1 MNTDFWLN
9 EAEKLAEESRVKGD
23 FAVGAILVS
32 CSEGRKMPVG
42 YGRNTRR
49 EDGFSFNSHAEMKA
63 MLEGTKTLK
72 TNHLRDGII
81 FTTLEP
87 CPMCYAA
94 ATVVSLKGMVF
105 RNADKEGGVL
115 STGFMDS
122 FKTPKTWVMAE
133 RKRGMDEH
141 TSQVFHTIASKII
154 SSFGAVLGGGAARP
168 EFLKTTGDLDF
179 YIPKPF
185 DRELAESLGL
195 RFVRSVQHDDCIE
208 VSRCTFDGLAVDFL
222 YSLKQEDR
230 KNIFESFIIQNI
242 EGVPTP
248 SISFAAAQ
256 RDLQL
261 AQKRKT
267 RASNE
272 NIQ

>member
-23 FAVGAILVS
+23 FAVGAVLVV
-32 CSEGRKMPVG
+32 CSNGRKMPLG

-49 EDGFSFNSHAEMKA
+49 EDGFSFTSHAEMKA
-63 MLEGTKTLK
+63 MLEGTQTLK
-72 TNHLRDGII
+72 ANHLRDSIL

-94 ATVVSLKGMVF
+94 ATVVCLKGMVF

-115 STGFMDS
+115 STGFIDS

-141 TSQVFHTIASKII
+141 TSQVFHAIAPKII

-179 YIPKPF
+179 HIPKPF

-195 RFVRSVQHDDCIE
+195 RFLRPAQHDGLLE
-208 VSRCTFDGLAVDFL
+208 VHRCLFDGLAIDFL
-222 YSLKQEDR
+222 FSLKQEDR
-230 KNIFESFIIQNI
+230 KNIFESFIVQNI

-256 RDLQL
+256 RDLQS
-261 AQKRKT
+261 AQKRKN
-267 RASNE
+267 RAPND
-272 NIQ
+272 NN